1 MVPANGLIKLSTLFL
16 YRRLFV
22 VVRWNLFDILS
33 LALVVICAL
42 WTVSFLFA
50 TIFGCGAHFE
60 YPWGPLAE
68 IGSCNTN
75 MRLDGL
81 MISDLITDILVWLV
95 PIPVVSVLFNV
106 EMMCLCVAY
115 QFFLCRYGR

>member
-1 MVPANGLIKLSTLFL
+1 VDWITWVLMVPANGLIKLSTLFL
-16 YRRLFV
+16 YRRLFF

-33 LALVVICAL
+33 LILVVICAL

-50 TIFGCGAHFE
+50 IIFGCGAHFD

-95 PIPVVSVLFNV
+95 PIPVVSILFNV
-106 EMMCLCVAY
+106 
-115 QFFLCRYGR
+115 